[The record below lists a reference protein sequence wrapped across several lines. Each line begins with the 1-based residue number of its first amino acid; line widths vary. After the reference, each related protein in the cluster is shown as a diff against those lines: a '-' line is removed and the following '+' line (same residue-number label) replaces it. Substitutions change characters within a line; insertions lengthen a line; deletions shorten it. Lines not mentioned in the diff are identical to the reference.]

1 MAARV
6 LLTGASGFI
15 GRHAVGALLER
26 GFEVHAVTSTQA
38 PPGSALDVEWHR
50 ADLLDPA
57 ASRALL
63 AAVAPSHLLHLAWNV
78 EHGAFWAS
86 PENER
91 WLAASVALLEAFE
104 GERAVAA
111 GTCAEY
117 DWGGEGTLYERTSPI
132 APATAY
138 GLAKDAL
145 RRRGERLASERG
157 GSFAWGRIFFL
168 HGPGEHPQRLVPSVT
183 LALLA
188 GEPAR
193 CTDGLQVRDF
203 LHSAEAAGAFV
214 ALLDSPVEGAV
225 NIASGSGVAV
235 AEMVTWIGELLGR
248 PELIELGAL
257 PSRPGDPKRLVG
269 AVERLHEEVGF
280 TPAWAPRE
288 ALAQSVQWWANR
300 EGGRASRPSGA

>member
-26 GFEVHAVTSTQA
+26 GFEVHAVTSTA
-38 PPGSALDVEWHR
+38 PPPGTSSDVQWHR
-50 ADLLDPA
+50 VDLLDAA

-63 AAVAPSHLLHLAWNV
+63 AQVGPSHLLHLAWNV
-78 EHGAFWAS
+78 EHGVFWAS

-117 DWGGEGTLYERTSPI
+117 DWEGEGTLEERTSPLG
-132 APATAY
+132 PATVY

-157 GSFAWGRIFFL
+157 SSFAWGRIFFL

-193 CTDGLQVRDF
+193 CTDGRQVRDF
-203 LHSAEAAGAFV
+203 LHSADAARAFV
-214 ALLDSPVEGAV
+214 ALLDSPVAGAV
-225 NIASGSGVAV
+225 NVASGIGVAV

-257 PSRPGDPKRLVG
+257 PSRPGDPQALVG
-269 AVERLHEEVGF
+269 AVERLREEVGF

-288 ALAQSVQWWANR
+288 ALAQSVQWWVSQ
-300 EGGRASRPSGA
+300 EGGRASRPGGA